1 MERKI
6 LYNRIKSIIRNK
18 KAREIHFMFYQMDK
32 NKCVIQ
38 RLLKLK
44 T

>member
-18 KAREIHFMFYQMDK
+18 KARDIHFMFYQMDK
-32 NKCVIQ
+32 NRCMMQ
-38 RLLKLK
+38 RFLKLK